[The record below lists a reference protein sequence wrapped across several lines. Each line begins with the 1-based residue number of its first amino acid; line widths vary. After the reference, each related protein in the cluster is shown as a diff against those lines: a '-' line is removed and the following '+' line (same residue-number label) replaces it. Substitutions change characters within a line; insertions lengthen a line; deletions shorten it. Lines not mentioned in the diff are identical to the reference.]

1 MSLARTLLLRASRSP
16 WLADQATRRTLSR
29 RAVRR
34 FMPGERLEDALHA
47 ARDLATSGLGT
58 LLTRLG
64 ENVTEPAEAT
74 AVCDHYLDV
83 LDAIRDRTLPSEV
96 SIKLTQLG
104 LDFDATSCEAH
115 VRDIAER
122 AAAVGSVLWIDMED
136 SSYVDATLGLYRR
149 LLPEFPAL
157 GIAIQA
163 YLHRTPADVA
173 ALLPLRPTIRLV
185 KGAYREPAEVA
196 LPHKRDVDQQYFDVG
211 VSMLKA
217 TRDGGGIRVVF
228 GTHDLAL
235 VDRLRAKGRDLGLTA
250 DAFEVHML
258 YGIRSEAQRQLAGEG
273 VPIKTLISYGEAWFP
288 WYMRR
293 LAERPANVWFVLR
306 SLLP

>member
-16 WLADQATRRTLSR
+16 WLADQATRRTISR
-29 RAVRR
+29 RALRR

-47 ARDLATSGLGT
+47 ARDLATAGLGT

-64 ENVTEPAEAT
+64 ENVTEAAEAT

-83 LDAIRDRTLPSEV
+83 LDAIRDRALPSEV

-104 LDFDATSCEAH
+104 LDFDATTCETH

-122 AAAVGSVLWIDMED
+122 TAAVGSVLWIDMED
-136 SSYVDATLGLYRR
+136 SSYVDTTLALYRR
-149 LLPEFPAL
+149 LQPDFQPL

-173 ALLPLRPTIRLV
+173 SLLPLRPTIRLV

-196 LPHKRDVDQQYFDVG
+196 LPQKRDVDQQYFDVG

-217 TRDGGGIRVVF
+217 TRDGGGIKVVF
-228 GTHDLAL
+228 GTHDLDL
-235 VDRLRAKGRDLGLTA
+235 VDRLRAKGRDLGLTP